1 MPQTNGFNVRYLV
14 GSLETKT
21 DRDDWRNNLVILSDE
36 IRVELKD
43 GQRLSIDPKS
53 VRSISYGREA
63 TRHVARWVALGIL
76 VHPIAVLGLFNEN
89 VKHYVSIEYETAEGK
104 KGGLLIQTHKNNY
117 RNVLALLRGATGKEI
132 ETEKKNPKKTMKQA
146 LVLLI
151 LLGLTAA
158 TNVAQKPVPSKA
170 VERSRKAA
178 NVLESAM
185 ANSEARIPNALLS
198 KAVAVAVITEMKT
211 CRII

>member
-1 MPQTNGFNVRYLV
+1 MAPTFQHIIATLCLVLLLPTVALPQANGFNVRYLG

-21 DRDDWRNNLVILSDE
+21 DKDDWHNNLIILSDE

-43 GQRLSIDPKS
+43 GQKLSVDPKS
-53 VRSISYGREA
+53 VTSISYGREA

-76 VHPIAVLGLFNEN
+76 VHPIAALGLFNEN

-132 ETEKKNPKKTMKQA
+132 ETEKKNQKPKKPSNDNKQ
-146 LVLLI
+146 
-151 LLGLTAA
+151 
-158 TNVAQKPVPSKA
+158 Q
-170 VERSRKAA
+170 
-178 NVLESAM
+178 
-185 ANSEARIPNALLS
+185 
-198 KAVAVAVITEMKT
+198 
-211 CRII
+211 